1 MILLNPLNPDV
12 NDKNVL
18 SLDVESPFT
27 VLLTISFICKNIN
40 NSDMNIGMAEAH
52 LKQLR
57 L

>member
-1 MILLNPLNPDV
+1 MILLNSLNPDV
-12 NDKNVL
+12 NDKNLL